1 MHRDSMMA
9 TFEYRTKKINFNSA
23 KELESEINGLG
34 ASEIISIK
42 RCAPDR
48 TDFKTWVEVYYIVQ
62 IW

>member
-1 MHRDSMMA
+1 MMA

-34 ASEIISIK
+34 ASEIKSIK
-42 RCAPDR
+42 RCVPDR
-48 TDFKTWVEVYYIVQ
+48 TDLKTWVEVYYIVQ